1 MEIESSVLSVLSELK
16 NAVFAS
22 KRNFTVAVLLVLYAF
37 SNWSLSISN
46 KKGYSIELWDILFIA
61 LFLLVLRTWI
71 TGGDTLSLFD

>member
-1 MEIESSVLSVLSELK
+1 MLSELK